1 MGKLG
6 ARELNY
12 VSDVNLIYVVKAADA
27 DTSQQQ
33 LYRIG
38 TKMGTMLQR
47 VCQSVIM
54 GVAEPALWQIDG
66 GTAAGRQGR
75 LPRAHTG
82 ITSGIPREMGAE
94 LGVPGAP

>member
-1 MGKLG
+1 MRSPAASTAVSPSSAWGKLG

-12 VSDVNLIYVVKAADA
+12 VSDVDLIYVVKAADA

-47 VCQSVIM
+47 VCS
-54 GVAEPALWQIDG
+54 
-66 GTAAGRQGR
+66 R
-75 LPRAHTG
+75 
-82 ITSGIPREMGAE
+82 
-94 LGVPGAP
+94 